1 MTDGRNRIA
10 VVLFN
15 LGGPDSPEAV
25 RPFLFNLF
33 NDPAIIG
40 APAPIRWMIAQ
51 LISRRRAPVAREI
64 YANLGG
70 SSPLLANTR
79 DQATALEQALSGNG
93 EVKCFIAMR
102 YWHPFAGEAARAV
115 AAFAPDRIVLLPL
128 YPQFSTATTGSSF
141 ADWRNAARSVGLD
154 APTYA
159 VGCYPRD
166 KGFVTAVA
174 EMTVAAWHD
183 AASAGQPRILFSA
196 HGLPKK
202 VVEAGDPYQ
211 WQIEQSAAAIAA
223 DVTRRLGEEPDW
235 LVSYQSRVGPL
246 EWIQPYTDVEIE
258 RAGREQRPLVVV
270 PVAFVSEH
278 SETLVELDIEYRD
291 LATMHGVPAYVRV
304 PTARVSGEFIEGL
317 AGLVRIALIK
327 ESDIESGEG
336 GRICPAE
343 WSRCIC
349 CTQEMRK
356 AG

>member
-1 MTDGRNRIA
+1 MADRREKVA

-15 LGGPDSPEAV
+15 LGGPDSPDAV

-40 APAPIRWMIAQ
+40 APAPVRWMIAQ
-51 LISRRRAPVAREI
+51 LISRRRAPIAREI
-64 YANLGG
+64 YASLGG
-70 SSPLLANTR
+70 SSPLLANTGE
-79 DQATALEQALSGNG
+79 QAKALEQALSGDG
-93 EVKCFIAMR
+93 EVRCFIAMR
-102 YWHPFAGEAARAV
+102 YWHPFAAETAKAV
-115 AAFAPDRIVLLPL
+115 AGFAPDRIVLLPL

-141 ADWRNAARSVGLD
+141 DDWRVRARSAGLD
-154 APTYA
+154 KPTHA

-166 KGFVTAVA
+166 EGFVGAVA
-174 EMTVAAWHD
+174 EMTATAWRE
-183 AASAGQPRILFSA
+183 ASASGRPRILFSA

-202 VVEAGDPYQ
+202 VVAAGDPYQ

-235 LVSYQSRVGPL
+235 MVSYQSRVGPL
-246 EWIQPYTDVEIE
+246 EWIQPYTDAEIE

-291 LATMHGVPAYVRV
+291 LAVAHGVPAYVRV
-304 PTARVSGEFIEGL
+304 PTARVSGAFIGGL
-317 AGLVRIALIK
+317 AGLVRGAIAARPGV
-327 ESDIESGEG
+327 ESGEG
-336 GRICPAE
+336 SRICPAE

-349 CTQEMRK
+349 RAREI